1 MEDNKNNQK
10 VSASDVQKNMI
21 NAFEWVQGI
30 YDESIKLLKD
40 TVKYFQDD
48 KRILMVKNPPIEE
61 LGGGCPYT
69 YMLASYLAVGSDKIK
84 TDKIGVIGV
93 SLVDK
98 NNRPFPRIVLGSIK
112 LKESMNIE
120 TWQKKKKSGW
130 RAQYL
135 LLDCIH
141 SEKFDEENVFIKP
154 TKIKGTVC
162 GNKVV
167 SESFTHVPLASIN
180 NLETLYYLLDEATLF
195 FQEGEEPEKLISIIT
210 ELRDKAI

>member
-1 MEDNKNNQK
+1 MEDKNNTTRT
-10 VSASDVQKNMI
+10 ASDEQEHMI
-21 NAFEWVQGI
+21 NVFEWVQGI
-30 YDESIKLLKD
+30 YDEAKKLLED
-40 TVKYFQDD
+40 TVKYFQDG

-69 YMLASYLAVGSDKIK
+69 YMLAQYLAIGSDKIE

-93 SLVDK
+93 SLLDK
-98 NNRPFPRIVLGSIK
+98 NNKPFPRIVLGSIK

-141 SEKFDEENVFIKP
+141 SEKFDEKNVFIKP
-154 TKIKGTVC
+154 SKIEGTVC
-162 GNKVV
+162 GHKVA

-180 NLETLYYLLDEATLF
+180 SLDTLHCLLDKATPF
-195 FQEGEEPEKLISIIT
+195 FQKGEETDDLKVKIT
-210 ELRDKAI
+210 ELRELK